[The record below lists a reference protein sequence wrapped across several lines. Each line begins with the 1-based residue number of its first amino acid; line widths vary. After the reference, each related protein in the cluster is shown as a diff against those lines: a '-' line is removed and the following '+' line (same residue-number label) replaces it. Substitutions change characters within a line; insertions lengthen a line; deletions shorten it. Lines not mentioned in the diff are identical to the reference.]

1 MGWSFMKVID
11 FNTNKLT
18 KTHDLNKCLHHQEKE
33 TLLKKMMD
41 STNLVGIREAGKL
54 LTIGQ
59 KQLVAVLLDEKILYR
74 DQNQDLQ
81 AYQKAINQ
89 NLIKIVVS
97 QPKQTKKGQQF
108 FLQIKLT
115 YTLLIRLAKRLNP

>member
-1 MGWSFMKVID
+1 MFASSRKGNF
-11 FNTNKLT
+11 T
-18 KTHDLNKCLHHQEKE
+18 
-33 TLLKKMMD
+33 KKMMD

>member
-1 MGWSFMKVID
+1 MKVID